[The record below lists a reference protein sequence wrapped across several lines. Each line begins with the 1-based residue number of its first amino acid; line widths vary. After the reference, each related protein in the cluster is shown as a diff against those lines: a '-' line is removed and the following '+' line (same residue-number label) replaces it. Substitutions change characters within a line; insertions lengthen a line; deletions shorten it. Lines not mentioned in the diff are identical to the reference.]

1 MARHQEN
8 PTSSRPWIGRSLR
21 AALLVGGLTVT
32 APAVGDQVVDLGR
45 RLAALRGEVEELSAE
60 LSRKDNDLRDQVRSL
75 ARQKSE
81 LKLELQKE
89 QVRLQK
95 TQTAIAQK
103 KKVIAAEQQGDE
115 ALKPL
120 YHESRGQLRS
130 YVERSLPFRRGERLA
145 ELDKIDDQLGSG
157 LLTPPRALA
166 RLWTFAEDELRLTR
180 ESGVYRQSIEL
191 AGEELLADVVR
202 VGMVMLFFKTS
213 DGTVGY
219 AARGDAGWEYRR
231 LEERED
237 QRLVD
242 ALFES
247 QKKQIRVGY
256 FELPNAL
263 PPEAK

>member
-1 MARHQEN
+1 MA
-8 PTSSRPWIGRSLR
+8 
-21 AALLVGGLTVT
+21 

-75 ARQKSE
+75 ARQKSD

-95 TQTAIAQK
+95 IRSAIAQK
-103 KKVIAAEQQGDE
+103 KKVIAEEQQGDE

-120 YHESRGQLRS
+120 YAESLAELRA

-145 ELDKIDDQLGSG
+145 ELDKIDDQLSSG

-166 RLWTFAEDELRLTR
+166 RLWTFAEDELRLAR
-180 ESGVYRQSIEL
+180 ESGMYRQSIEL

-213 DGTVGY
+213 DGSVGY
-219 AARGDAGWEYRR
+219 AARSDGNWEYRR
-231 LEERED
+231 LEKRED
-237 QRLVD
+237 QRLVEV
-242 ALFES
+242 LFES
-247 QKKQIRVGY
+247 QKKQIRIGY